1 MLDLPE
7 NNPSGD
13 TTPADITGDAPPDR
27 REALFAPPRRAVV
40 PLPVYKHRML
50 KALSS
55 KVQSHF
61 SAWSV
66 ERFLAALFLIFAFGV
81 LGVFI
86 ADTLLCP
93 RALVFASGTDA
104 FTMSSASVLGVGWS
118 AFSPLSIS
126 SDSLPFRIDSPTG
139 PDLLRRQAMKSNVAH
154 WES

>member
-7 NNPSGD
+7 NNPNGD
-13 TTPADITGDAPPDR
+13 TTPADITGEAPPDR

-81 LGVFI
+81 LGIFI

-93 RALVFASGTDA
+93 EGTGVRFWDGCLYD
-104 FTMSSASVLGVGWS
+104 VLGFGVGGGVVGLL
-118 AFSPLSIS
+118 AFIYLVR
-126 SDSLPFRIDSPTG
+126 LPSFPH
-139 PDLLRRQAMKSNVAH
+139 RQSNG
-154 WES
+154 S